1 MSKSKANYVDGFL
14 IVVPKKNLAAYK
26 RMAAGGM
33 KIWKKLGALDYKEC
47 VGDDL
52 SVPGVIATFPKVLK
66 LKPSEVVI
74 FSFITYKS
82 KADRNRINKIVMND
96 PAMNDYS
103 GKMPFDMKRMSVGG
117 FKILVDG

>member
-26 RMAAGGM
+26 RMATGGM
-33 KIWKKLGALDYKEC
+33 KMWKKYGALDYKEC

-52 SVPGVIATFPKVLK
+52 KVAGVVATFPKVLK
-66 LKPSEVVI
+66 LKPSETVI
-74 FSFITYKS
+74 FSYITYKS
-82 KADRNRINKIVMND
+82 KADRNRINAKVMND
-96 PAMNDYS
+96 PSMDPNM
-103 GKMPFDMKRMSVGG
+103 KMPFDMKRMSVGG